1 MWFLLTLLCLAI
13 GLVIGLQL
21 PIILPMAMVKY
32 VSIGVLA
39 ALDSVF
45 GGIRAY
51 MEDAFDTTI
60 FISGF
65 FTNSLL
71 AAGFAYLGDRLG
83 LELYLAAVVVFG
95 VRLFQ
100 NLGIIRRYLLKKY

>member
-1 MWFLLTLLCLAI
+1 MWILTLFCLLI
-13 GLVIGLQL
+13 GLFIGFQMPILL
-21 PIILPMAMVKY
+21 PVAMVKY
-32 VSIGVLA
+32 MSIGVLA
-39 ALDSVF
+39 ALDSVL

-51 MEDAFDTTI
+51 MEDAFDNTI

-65 FTNSLL
+65 IVNSLL

>member
-1 MWFLLTLLCLAI
+1 MWPLTLFCLII
-13 GLVIGLQL
+13 GLFIGFHL
-21 PIILPMAMVKY
+21 PILLPVAMVKY

-51 MEDAFDTTI
+51 MEDSFDNTI

-65 FTNSLL
+65 IVNSLL
-71 AAGFAYLGDRLG
+71 AGGFAYLGDRLG

-100 NLGIIRRYLLKKY
+100 NLGVIRRYLLKKY

>member
-1 MWFLLTLLCLAI
+1 MWLMSLFCLIIGLLIGFKLPFLLPLI
-13 GLVIGLQL
+13 Y
-21 PIILPMAMVKY
+21 VKY
-32 VSIGVLA
+32 MSIGVLA

-51 MEDAFDTTI
+51 MEDAFDDTI
-60 FISGF
+60 FLSGF
-65 FTNSLL
+65 VMNSLL
-71 AAGFAYLGDRLG
+71 AAGLAYLGDRLG

-100 NLGIIRRYLLKKY
+100 NLGIIRRYLIKKY

>member
-1 MWFLLTLLCLAI
+1 MWILTLFCLLI
-13 GLVIGLQL
+13 GLFIGFQMPILL
-21 PIILPMAMVKY
+21 PVAMVKY
-32 VSIGVLA
+32 MSIGVLA
-39 ALDSVF
+39 ALGSVL

-51 MEDAFDTTI
+51 MEDAFDNTI

-65 FTNSLL
+65 IVNSLL

>member
-1 MWFLLTLLCLAI
+1 MWFMVLFCLAI
-13 GLVIGLQL
+13 GLFIGYQL
-21 PIILPMAMVKY
+21 PILLPVAVVKY

-51 MEDAFDTTI
+51 MEDSFDNTI

>member
-1 MWFLLTLLCLAI
+1 MWILTLFCLFI
-13 GLVIGLQL
+13 GLFIGFQL
-21 PIILPMAMVKY
+21 PVLLPVAMVKY
-32 VSIGVLA
+32 MSIGVLA

-51 MEDAFDTTI
+51 MEDAFDNTI

-65 FTNSLL
+65 IVNSLL

>member
-1 MWFLLTLLCLAI
+1 MWMLLVFCLAI
-13 GLVIGLQL
+13 GLFVGYHLPVLVPVVI
-21 PIILPMAMVKY
+21 VKY
-32 VSIGVLA
+32 MSIGVLA

-45 GGIRAY
+45 GGLRAY
-51 MEDAFDTTI
+51 MEDSFDNTI

-100 NLGIIRRYLLKKY
+100 NLGIIRRHLLKKF

>member
-1 MWFLLTLLCLAI
+1 MWLLSLFCLLI
-13 GLVIGLQL
+13 GLLIGFQLPML
-21 PIILPMAMVKY
+21 PIIYVKY
-32 VSIGVLA
+32 MSIGVLA

-51 MEDAFDTTI
+51 MEDAFDNTI
-60 FISGF
+60 FLSGF
-65 FTNSLL
+65 VVNTLM
-71 AAGFAYLGDRLG
+71 AAGLAYLGDRMG
-83 LELYLAAVVVFG
+83 LDLYLAAVVVFG

>member
-1 MWFLLTLLCLAI
+1 MWLMILFCLAI
-13 GLVIGLQL
+13 GLFIGYQL
-21 PIILPMAMVKY
+21 PISLPVEVVKY

-51 MEDAFDTTI
+51 MEDSFDNTI

-65 FTNSLL
+65 FTNSLM
-71 AAGFAYLGDRLG
+71 AAGLAYLGDRLG

-95 VRLFQ
+95 VRIFQ

>member
-1 MWFLLTLLCLAI
+1 MWLLTLFCLLI
-13 GLVIGLQL
+13 GLFIGFQI
-21 PIILPMAMVKY
+21 PILFPVVFVKY
-32 VSIGVLA
+32 MSIGVLA

-51 MEDAFDTTI
+51 MEDTFDNTI
-60 FISGF
+60 FITGF
-65 FTNSLL
+65 ITNTLL
-71 AAGFAYLGDRLG
+71 AAGLAYLGDRLG

>member
-1 MWFLLTLLCLAI
+1 MWLMVLFCLLLGLLI
-13 GLVIGLQL
+13 GFQL
-21 PIILPMAMVKY
+21 PILLPVALVKY

-51 MEDAFDTTI
+51 MEDSFDTTI

-71 AAGFAYLGDRLG
+71 AAGIAYLGDRLG

>member
-1 MWFLLTLLCLAI
+1 MWLLIPFCLLI
-13 GLVIGLQL
+13 GLIVGFQL
-21 PIILPMAMVKY
+21 PILLPVAMVKY
-32 VSIGVLA
+32 MSIGVLA

-65 FTNSLL
+65 IVNSLL

>member
-1 MWFLLTLLCLAI
+1 MWMLIVFCLAI
-13 GLVIGLQL
+13 GLFIGYQL
-21 PIILPMAMVKY
+21 PVLVPVVIVKY
-32 VSIGVLA
+32 MSIGILA

-51 MEDAFDTTI
+51 MEDAFDNTI

-100 NLGIIRRYLLKKY
+100 NLGIIRRNLLKKY

>member
-1 MWFLLTLLCLAI
+1 MWWITLLCLALGLFI
-13 GLVIGLQL
+13 GYQMPIFL
-21 PIILPMAMVKY
+21 PPSMVKY
-32 VSIGVLA
+32 VSIAVLA
-39 ALDSVF
+39 ALDSVM

-60 FISGF
+60 FITGF

-71 AAGFAYLGDRLG
+71 AAALAYFGDKLG

-100 NLGIIRRYLLKKY
+100 NMGIIRRYLLKKH

>member
-1 MWFLLTLLCLAI
+1 MWLMVLFCLAI
-13 GLVIGLQL
+13 GLFIGYQL
-21 PIILPMAMVKY
+21 PILLPVAVVKY

-51 MEDAFDTTI
+51 MEDSFDNTI

>member
-1 MWFLLTLLCLAI
+1 MWLMVLFCLAI
-13 GLVIGLQL
+13 GVAIGYQL
-21 PIILPMAMVKY
+21 PILLPVAVVKY

-45 GGIRAY
+45 GGFRAY
-51 MEDAFDTTI
+51 MEDSFDNTI

-100 NLGIIRRYLLKKY
+100 NLGILRRYLLKKY

>member
-1 MWFLLTLLCLAI
+1 MLWLTLFCLAI
-13 GLVIGLQL
+13 GLFVGYQL
-21 PIILPMAMVKY
+21 PIFLPASLVEY

-45 GGIRAY
+45 GGIRAF
-51 MEDAFDTTI
+51 MEDSFDTTI
-60 FISGF
+60 FITGF

-71 AAGFAYLGDRLG
+71 AGAFAYFGDKLG

>member
-1 MWFLLTLLCLAI
+1 MWLLTLFCLLI
-13 GLVIGLQL
+13 GLFIGFQL
-21 PIILPMAMVKY
+21 PILLPVIYVKY
-32 VSIGVLA
+32 MSIGVLA

-51 MEDAFDTTI
+51 MEDSFDNTI

-65 FTNSLL
+65 ITNTLL
-71 AAGFAYLGDRLG
+71 AAGLAYLGDRLG